1 MLPLL
6 SSKAME
12 ILLQELKFLY
22 NYLER
27 NWEEE
32 KGWRVEVFG
41 MSGTKQCY
49 CY

>member
-12 ILLQELKFLY
+12 ILLQAL
-22 NYLER
+22 YLER

-49 CY
+49 CSY